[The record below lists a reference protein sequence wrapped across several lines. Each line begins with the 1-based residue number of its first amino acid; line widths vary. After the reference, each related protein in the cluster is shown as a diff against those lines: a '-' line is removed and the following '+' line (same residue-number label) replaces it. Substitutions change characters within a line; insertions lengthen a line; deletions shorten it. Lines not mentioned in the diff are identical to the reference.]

1 MENIIENL
9 IIGIVASGFV
19 TLWWVIFFKP
29 RFNIENEGIKNG
41 KFRVKLINKQFYF
54 SAINIKI
61 EVCTI
66 NKDEI
71 TKHFDI
77 DKEEHLLL
85 KRGKFRIF
93 KATVPLEYE
102 QNLKDN
108 KVDIRVQVY
117 AAHSF
122 SGFGKEYERIY
133 RYDSK
138 TEKYLLIKKHCCPL
152 KKRTIKN

>member
-1 MENIIENL
+1 MENIITG
-9 IIGIVASGFV
+9 IIASGIV
-19 TLWWVIFFKP
+19 TLAWVMFFKP

-41 KFRVKLINKQFYF
+41 KFRVKLTNRQIYF

-66 NKDEI
+66 TKDDEI
-71 TKHFDI
+71 TKHLDI

-93 KATVPLEYE
+93 KADVPSEKE
-102 QNLKDN
+102 QALKEN

-122 SGFGKEYERIY
+122 SGFGKEYE
-133 RYDSK
+133 K
-138 TEKYLLIKKHCCPL
+138 TYCYNTKTNKFDLIGK
-152 KKRTIKN
+152 